1 MYVCTR
7 VLRSKDVLNSMVRP
21 QPRGSDAR
29 CKWDG
34 MCLRVRLIGL
44 RLPSLSCFP
53 EPYQTGKQNSSWQGA
68 TAKRTLWPESYQT
81 GRQNSSWRATAKR
94 TLWRGWGGRVSK
106 NVAPPAPPAAP
117 PSLFPFA
124 LEAVAGAR
132 EGVCRLQGSSLTDGG
147 GTTCWR
153 RLHRL
158 RGRLPPQRE
167 PPQRRPSQWSS

>member
-1 MYVCTR
+1 MGDQYDIRKGDYSMYDMYVCTR
-7 VLRSKDVLNSMVRP
+7 VLRSTDVLNSMVRP

-29 CKWDG
+29 KWDG
-34 MCLRVRLIGL
+34 MRLRVHLIGL
-44 RLPSLSCFP
+44 RFRSLSCFP
-53 EPYQTGKQNSSWQGA
+53 EPYQTG
-68 TAKRTLWPESYQT
+68 
-81 GRQNSSWRATAKR
+81 RQNSSRQGATAKR
-94 TLWRGWGGRVSK
+94 TLWRGWGGRESK